1 MIRLRPMRARD
12 AGESHRTATN
22 LELFF
27 DLCFVV
33 AVSFAGSQ
41 LHHALSE
48 GHLAQGVLGY
58 LTTFFAIWWAWMNH
72 TWFASAYDNDDWLF
86 RLTTL
91 VQMSGVLVLAAGVPR
106 AFQDHDFRVVYA
118 GYLIMRLAMAAHWL
132 RAACGDPAGRPT
144 AVRYAVGICL
154 AQAGW
159 IPLLVVPGEWYLAAF
174 AFGVVLELSVPV
186 WAERGSPTAWH
197 PHHIAERY
205 GSFTIIMMGENVLA
219 ATVAFQGEARGG
231 GLRPELIVLALGALV
246 IAFAMWWLYF
256 DPPTADILDSTRRAI
271 LWGYGHYAVFAAV
284 GAFSAGVE
292 VAIDFES
299 GTAHLSGTGAALA
312 VSVPVAV
319 FLFMVWLLHVRPH
332 RYGAADSAAFLGAAV
347 LVLLSALTPTPVP
360 LLAVVLVA
368 LVIVTGVTRREARRP
383 ASGALG

>member
-48 GHLAQGVLGY
+48 GHLAEGVLGY
-58 LTTFFAIWWAWMNH
+58 LTTFFAIWWAWMNY

-106 AFQDHDFRVVYA
+106 AFQEHDFRLVYA

-132 RAACGDPAGRPT
+132 RAASGDRPGRRT
-144 AVRYAVGICL
+144 AVRYATGICV

-159 IPLLVVPGEWYLAAF
+159 ILLLVAPGEWYLAAF
-174 AFGVVLELSVPV
+174 ALGVALELAVPV

-205 GSFTIIMMGENVLA
+205 GLFTIIMMGENVLA
-219 ATVAFQGEARGG
+219 ATVAFQGEARDG
-231 GLRPELIVLALGALV
+231 GLRPELIVVALGALV

-256 DPPTADILDSTRRAI
+256 DPPTAEILDSTRHAL
-271 LWGYGHYAVFAAV
+271 LWGYGHYAIFAAV

-292 VAIDFES
+292 VGIDSMS

-319 FLFMVWLLHVRPH
+319 FLLMVWLLHVRPH
-332 RYGAADSAAFLGAAV
+332 GYGPADSAAFLGAAV
-347 LVLLSALTPTPVP
+347 LVLLSALTPAPIP
-360 LLAVVLVA
+360 LTAVVLVA
-368 LVIVTGVTRREARRP
+368 LVVVTGRTRR
-383 ASGALG
+383 GA

>member
-12 AGESHRTATN
+12 AGESHRVATN

-48 GHLAQGVLGY
+48 GHLAEGVLGY
-58 LTTFFAIWWAWMNH
+58 LTTFFAVWWAWMNY

-91 VQMSGVLVLAAGVPR
+91 VQMAGVLVLAAGVPR
-106 AFQDHDFRVVYA
+106 AFQEHDFRVVYA
-118 GYLIMRLAMAAHWL
+118 GYVIMRLAMAAHWL
-132 RAACGDPAGRPT
+132 RAACGDRPGRRT
-144 AVRYAVGICL
+144 AVRYAAGICV
-154 AQAGW
+154 AQVGW

-174 AFGVVLELSVPV
+174 ALGVVLELAVPV

-205 GSFTIIMMGENVLA
+205 GLFTIIMMGENVLA
-219 ATVAFQGEARGG
+219 ATVAFQAEARTA

-256 DPPTADILDSTRRAI
+256 DPPTAEILDSTRRAL
-271 LWGYGHYAVFAAV
+271 LWGYGHYAIFAAV

-292 VAIDFES
+292 VSIDHAS
-299 GTAHLSGTGAALA
+299 GTSHLSATGAALA
-312 VSVPVAV
+312 VAVPVAV
-319 FLFMVWLLHVRPH
+319 FLSMVWLLHVRPH
-332 RYGAADSAAFLGAAV
+332 RYGPADSAAFLGAAV
-347 LVLLSALTPTPVP
+347 LVLLSALTPAPIP
-360 LLAVVLVA
+360 LTAIVLVA
-368 LVIVTGVTRREARRP
+368 LVVVTGVTRRA
-383 ASGALG
+383 A

>member
-48 GHLAQGVLGY
+48 GHVAQGVLGY
-58 LTTFFAIWWAWMNH
+58 LTTFFAIWWAWMNY
-72 TWFASAYDNDDWLF
+72 TWFSSAYDNDDWLF

-91 VQMSGVLVLAAGVPR
+91 VQISGVLVLAAGVPR

-132 RAACGDPAGRPT
+132 RAASADRPGRRT
-144 AVRYAVGICL
+144 AVRYAVGICV

-159 IPLLVVPGEWYLAAF
+159 ILLLVAPGEWYLAAF
-174 AFGVVLELSVPV
+174 ALGVVLELSVPV
-186 WAERGSPTAWH
+186 WAEHGSPTAWH

-205 GSFTIIMMGENVLA
+205 GLFTIIMMGENVLA
-219 ATVAFQGEARGG
+219 ATVAVQAEARGV
-231 GLRPELIVLALGALV
+231 GLGPELIVLALGALV

-256 DPPTADILDSTRRAI
+256 DSPTAEILDSSRRAI
-271 LWGYGHYAVFAAV
+271 LWGYGHYAIFAAV

-292 VAIDFES
+292 VNIDHIS
-299 GTAHLSGTGAALA
+299 GTAHLPSTGVALA

-319 FLFMVWLLHVRPH
+319 FLFMVWALHVRPH
-332 RYGAADSAAFLGAAV
+332 RYGVADDVAFLGAAL
-347 LVLLSALTPTPVP
+347 LVLLSALTPAPIP
-360 LLAVVLVA
+360 LTAVVLVA
-368 LVIVTGVTRREARRP
+368 LVAVTGVTRPRD
-383 ASGALG
+383 